1 MFNNIW
7 VPNYFYLKP
16 LIIPPEND
24 RVIENN
30 NKGPKK
36 LYARGMCVSKGKQ
49 ELVIFPVMFLDVS
62 FLSHNLYLNLQCFS
76 VLFLGLFCIC
86 LRYSTKARL
95 LIDSRG
101 LERCWGT
108 WQSSLTCHLAPWLF
122 FFPTGKLLI

>member
-24 RVIENN
+24 REIENN

-36 LYARGMCVSKGKQ
+36 LYARGMCVLKGKQ
-49 ELVIFPVMFLDVS
+49 EIVIFPAVMFLDVS

-76 VLFLGLFCIC
+76 VLSPGLFCFS
-86 LRYSTKARL
+86 LRYPSKARL
-95 LIDSRG
+95 LINSEGWRDAEECG
-101 LERCWGT
+101 N
-108 WQSSLTCHLAPWLF
+108 QVLAV
-122 FFPTGKLLI
+122 I